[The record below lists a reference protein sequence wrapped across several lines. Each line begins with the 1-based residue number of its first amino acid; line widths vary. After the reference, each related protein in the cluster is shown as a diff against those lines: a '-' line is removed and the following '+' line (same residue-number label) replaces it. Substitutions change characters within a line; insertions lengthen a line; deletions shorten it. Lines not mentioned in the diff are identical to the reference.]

1 MTKAEFKTL
10 LAKHGLTANT
20 FLDICDEW
28 DKLRPIYKYEL
39 LREDSNIPEVS
50 DGRVENISNRK
61 S

>member
-10 LAKHGLTANT
+10 LAKHDLTANT

-28 DKLRPIYKYEL
+28 NKLKPIYKYEL
-39 LREDSNIPEVS
+39 LREDLTIPEVS
-50 DGRVENISNRK
+50 DGRIENISNKK